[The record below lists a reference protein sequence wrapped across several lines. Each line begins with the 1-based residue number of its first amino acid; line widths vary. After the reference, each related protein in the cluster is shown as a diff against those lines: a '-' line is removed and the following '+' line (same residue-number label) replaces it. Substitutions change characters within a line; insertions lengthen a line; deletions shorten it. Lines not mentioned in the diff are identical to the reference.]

1 MLTSTVPV
9 LECQTPTIIALR
21 LPHRTCDVTTPSIS
35 HKQSRTFSKEHLV
48 LRPTQTLLREK
59 DNNDIMNFNF
69 DLAETVA
76 CPYLSNSLKASA
88 QPSTA
93 EQLLAG
99 PSE

>member
-1 MLTSTVPV
+1 V
-9 LECQTPTIIALR
+9 
-21 LPHRTCDVTTPSIS
+21 
-35 HKQSRTFSKEHLV
+35 
-48 LRPTQTLLREK
+48 LREK
-59 DNNDIMNFNF
+59 DNNEIMNFNF